1 MADGWVRVQDT
12 TGGVLLQIDTDGPQ
26 GRGGFRTVATLK
38 GLTAAQFVPARDLRT
53 TATLGTP

>member
-1 MADGWVRVQDT
+1 
-12 TGGVLLQIDTDGPQ
+12 
-26 GRGGFRTVATLK
+26 VATLK